1 MAFASAVDMNG
12 VAQAYSEMIAQ
23 CIQPDAHTIRALRL
37 AAKICGDVPLSL
49 KILDVTLSCGLQPDA
64 QSYTSAI
71 AACARSSPN
80 DPETADK
87 LLQQALQRGI
97 KWTSSMVNAA
107 ISSCDNDISMAI
119 VLWQRLRSC
128 PDEESR
134 NVLAERPIYEALLR
148 ICGRSA
154 RPDLAL
160 RIFYAAKKAHHVA
173 PNSVDS
179 RSIYNAFKRGL
190 RESDGEERVAK
201 NAIKRQYVHH
211 LKTECGVTDWAD
223 IPIERI
229 RINF

>member
-1 MAFASAVDMNG
+1 MNG
-12 VAQAYSEMIAQ
+12 VAHAYSEMINRG
-23 CIQPDAHTIRALRL
+23 IRPDTHTIRALRL

-64 QSYTSAI
+64 HSYNSAI

-87 LLQQALQRGI
+87 LLQQALERGV
-97 KWTSSMVNAA
+97 KWTNSMVNAA
-107 ISSCDNDISMAI
+107 ISSCDNDVSMAI
-119 VLWQRLRSC
+119 ALWQRLRSC

-134 NVLAERPIYEALLR
+134 SVLAERPIYDALLR

-160 RIFYAAKKAHHVA
+160 RIVYAAKKANHMVS
-173 PNSVDS
+173 NSVDS
-179 RSIYNAFKRGL
+179 RSVYNAFKRGL
-190 RESDGEERVAK
+190 KESDGEEKVAR
-201 NAIKRQYVHH
+201 NAIKRQYVQH
-211 LKTECGVTDWAD
+211 LKTECGVTDWTD

-229 RINF
+229 RIKF